1 MARLLPG
8 ENPVLNIAHRLESVN
23 AAPDGNKTPK
33 TKRRAQR
40 EIVRNAKSEVF
51 CQMRLTSAAKSA
63 KVGTSSL
70 QEAAIMRLVRF
81 ASAYSYYYFIEGN
94 SRLCCDHTRTI

>member
-1 MARLLPG
+1 MLRR
-8 ENPVLNIAHRLESVN
+8 EE
-23 AAPDGNKTPK
+23 
-33 TKRRAQR
+33 TKRRKR
-40 EIVRNAKSEVF
+40 SGERGRKLCEVLKVKFFAK
-51 CQMRLTSAAKSA
+51 CA